1 MVGRFNPPWLIDQ
14 YPAGNMR
21 PIYDADGRVVCLVRA
36 GDDELAALLSLAP
49 EMLRELA
56 ALLHVLSR
64 YDIEYCARHRV
75 TPPSPAEL
83 AEVISDAVALVNHAR
98 DQGIPLSIPSE
109 VLS

>member
-14 YPAGNMR
+14 HPAGNA
-21 PIYDADGRVVCLVRA
+21 PLICDADGRVICLVRA

-56 ALLHVLSR
+56 ALVHVLSR
-64 YDIEYCARHRV
+64 YDIAYCARHRV

-83 AEVISDAVALVNHAR
+83 AEALSDAVALVNHAR
-98 DQGIPLSIPSE
+98 DQGIPLSISSE
-109 VLS
+109 V